1 MGLILLIVLVLFLL
15 GAWPTWPHSRNWGYY
30 PSGGLGV
37 LLARSEEHT
46 SELQSL
52 TNLVCPLLLG
62 KKSGI
67 HFPMDG
73 LPWVTHSAKLLC
85 WDSAAGGG
93 SGRLRRF
100 KGAGI
105 LLYHHSDHVCKP
117 SGRATVVAR
126 LKNPQPYTM

>member
-62 KKSGI
+62 KKSGQALLAI
-67 HFPMDG
+67 CRIVRQIPGWGPEPTGRGGEMSGQGG
-73 LPWVTHSAKLLC
+73 LARWPAPFYFFFTL
-85 WDSAAGGG
+85 AAPPEA
-93 SGRLRRF
+93 SSFFHETRF
-100 KGAGI
+100 
-105 LLYHHSDHVCKP
+105 SP
-117 SGRATVVAR
+117 
-126 LKNPQPYTM
+126 